1 MAERVSH
8 QDFILL
14 SIPWAGRDGLQ
25 HEEPC
30 YITFEPPFEPPPHP
44 LLLEITNSKL
54 GRCLASTKR
63 AAPGSEPAPNVEP
76 VRVGW
81 QPPQQQM
88 TWTRFLV
95 PVYVILA
102 VIIGAI
108 AMRLGPPL
116 TILPVTHER
125 LAADRMIEGAVA
137 RYEQA
142 VLEIRTAPAP
152 HFEEMSADVSQ
163 VCVKIG
169 SPSMVFFRDAELN
182 KTKG

>member
-1 MAERVSH
+1 MAKRVSH

-14 SIPWAGRDGLQ
+14 SIPWAGGDGLQ

-30 YITFEPPFEPPPHP
+30 YIAFEPPFEPPPRP
-44 LLLEITNSKL
+44 LVLEIANSEF
-54 GRCLASTKR
+54 GRRLASTTC
-63 AAPGSEPAPNVEP
+63 AAPGSEPAPDVEP

-81 QPPQQQM
+81 QPPPQQT
-88 TWTRFLV
+88 TWTRFVVLV
-95 PVYVILA
+95 VLA
-102 VIIGAI
+102 ATVGAI

-142 VLEIRTAPAP
+142 VLDIRSAPNP
-152 HFEEMSADVSQ
+152 HFDEMSEDVSR

-169 SPSMVFFRDAELN
+169 SPSMVFFGRDAELN
-182 KTKG
+182 ETKG